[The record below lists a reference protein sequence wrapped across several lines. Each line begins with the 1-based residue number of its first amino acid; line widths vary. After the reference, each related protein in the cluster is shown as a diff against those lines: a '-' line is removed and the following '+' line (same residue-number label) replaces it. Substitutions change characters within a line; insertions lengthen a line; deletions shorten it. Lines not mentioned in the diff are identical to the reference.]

1 MFLEKFPL
9 TNHRTLVP
17 VNEINIILYSH
28 LLYQNEPDDVAMFWK
43 DYSYFDPTIVENR
56 DRKFH
61 FIELTKLR
69 LDSKHFRKK
78 LNTYLNVK
86 FNPVNFYQPLEMN
99 LIKFSLLA
107 AESSIILQSILQ
119 RAALPAFVE
128 SVLAESEQVAETNDI
143 IELIQIYK
151 NSTDLRTRYEVL
163 RKTSLGFLLGRVKNC
178 LSFQKAPKYH
188 KYLDRLFKSQLQ
200 LDNTRHIQDS
210 FTLYYWLNPDD
221 QIVFYDNE
229 TDAQTAYENDKRE
242 RDKKGKMIHPIQ
254 HETITP
260 VVSLNGNIIL
270 RYISR
275 IKNFNG
281 QKDDYTSIIEKI
293 VRKNLLYPNE
303 ITDIYGITFVVRGE
317 KEILSLKTE
326 LEDSLG
332 GTNTRKDEKKIQ
344 KAPISEYISQNSGE
358 YFKIWK
364 AIYDITLPHERLEII
379 MGQINNIKEDIQVLQ
394 QVIRNTPP
402 QGETQKSLEFV
413 QTYIQKKERELD
425 HLKRIK
431 MMYDNKSFDLQ
442 VEIQIQDLQ
451 SYLLSRC
458 FGSSTEHAALK
469 REQVLRSSLY
479 KLYPKQIYE
488 PFLMKLREKFLAKY
502 IQRS

>member
-9 TNHRTLVP
+9 ANNRTLVP

-28 LLYQNEPDDVAMFWK
+28 LLYQNEPEDVALFWK
-43 DYSYFDPTIVENR
+43 NYSYFDPNIIENR
-56 DRKFH
+56 EHKFH

-69 LDSKHFRKK
+69 IDSKHFKKK

-86 FNPVNFYQPLEMN
+86 FNPVNFYQLLEKN
-99 LIKFSLLA
+99 LSKFSQLSG
-107 AESSIILQSILQ
+107 ESSIILQNILK
-119 RAALPAFVE
+119 RACLPTFVE
-128 SVLAESEQVAETNDI
+128 SVLAETGQVAETNDI
-143 IELIQIYK
+143 IELVQIYK
-151 NSTDLRTRYEVL
+151 DSSDLRTKYEVL
-163 RKTSLGFLLGRVKNC
+163 RKTSMSFLLGRVKNC
-178 LSFQKAPKYH
+178 LSFQKSPKYY

-200 LDNTRHIQDS
+200 LDNSRNIQES
-210 FTLYYWLNPDD
+210 FPIYYWLNQDD
-221 QIVFYDNE
+221 QIVFYDTE
-229 TDAQTAYENDKRE
+229 KDAQAAYENDNRE
-242 RDKKGKMIHPIQ
+242 RDKKGKNIHPIQ
-254 HETITP
+254 SEVITP
-260 VVSLNGNIIL
+260 ITSLSGTSIL

-281 QKDDYTSIIEKI
+281 IKEDYASIIEKT

-303 ITDIYGITFVVRGE
+303 ITDIYGITFVVNGE
-317 KEILSLKTE
+317 KEILNLKAE

-332 GTNTRKDEKKIQ
+332 GTNTRKDEKKIR

-379 MGQINNIKEDIQVLQ
+379 MGQINNIKEDTSVLQ
-394 QVIRNTPP
+394 QVLTKINH
-402 QGETQKSLEFV
+402 QEDTQKSMDFV
-413 QTYIQKKERELD
+413 QMHIQKKERELD

-431 MMYDNKSFDLQ
+431 SIYDSKSFDLQ

-451 SYLLSRC
+451 SYLLSKC

-469 REQVLRSSLY
+469 REQVLRSTLY
-479 KLYPKQIYE
+479 KLFPKQIYE
-488 PFLMKLREKFLAKY
+488 PFLMKLREKFLSKY